1 MNKIHY
7 IKRISGLL
15 LCTALMFS
23 CSSEDDGNATM
34 KDDSRTLKIEATM
47 ADTRAVVT
55 GTTFSE
61 GDKIGIYVTEKYGTW
76 YEEWAQNVLTSY
88 DGVAWKMR
96 DELQVKEDVSPYV
109 SAYYPYSEGT
119 FVTME
124 EGHYA
129 PKVTI
134 DINPDVVTEGQ
145 ADWLY
150 ASAWPSKSSA
160 YTAKLTFNHALARVT
175 LGIKKSAT
183 DVGKGVISKVR
194 VTNADMYKGDVL
206 LGKNNRLFTKGY
218 MSLETGEITRIED
231 DSDTILILNQS
242 LTLTE
247 QYQDIDLL
255 LMPSNANPYYTGGGY
270 NIELTID
277 GFPYVMN
284 INPTTLQAGRRY
296 YYRVAVNRKTII
308 DRVDLGILSDSGKP
322 LYWATRN
329 VGAEFPEEYG
339 GYYAWGE
346 TEEKEDYSWKTYK
359 WCKGTHTSMTKYCLD
374 SSYGTVDNKKNL
386 EPEDDVAHVIWGKN
400 WRMPTQSEYQ
410 KLLEKC
416 IWVWSELNGVK
427 GYTVKANNGCEI
439 FLPAAGRYDGV
450 NSYNCGSGGYYWCNT
465 LYSSRSFYAYYLLFS
480 DGYKNWDS
488 WIGRNVGYSI
498 RSVTESISDIPETT
512 TALIVSEAA
521 DITPWE
527 PNNQDEIIVG
537 NENEVTKDL
546 DISID
551 GGGAPELPELQI

>member
-1 MNKIHY
+1 MNNIHF
-7 IKRISGLL
+7 IKQTSGLL

-23 CSSEDDGNATM
+23 CNNEDDSNAII
-34 KDDSRTLKIEATM
+34 KDESRTLKIEATM

-61 GDKIGIYVTEKYGTW
+61 GDNIGIYVTEKYGAW
-76 YEEWAQNVLTSY
+76 YEEWTQNVRTSY
-88 DGVAWKMR
+88 DGTAWKMQN
-96 DELQVKEDVSPYV
+96 ELQVNEDVSPYV

-119 FVTME
+119 SVIME

-150 ASAWPSKSSA
+150 ASAWPSKSSD

-183 DVGKGVISKVR
+183 DVGKGVISMVR

-231 DSDTILILNQS
+231 DSDTMLVLNQS

-277 GFPYVMN
+277 GFPYTMS
-284 INPTTLQAGRRY
+284 INPETLQAGRRY
-296 YYRVAVNRKTII
+296 YYRVAVNRESEPAGEAI
-308 DRVDLGILSDSGKP
+308 DLGLSVK
-322 LYWATRN
+322 WASFN
-329 VGAEFPEEYG
+329 VGATKPEDYG

-346 TEEKEDYSWKTYK
+346 TKEKDIYSLDTYK
-359 WCKGTHTSMTKYCLD
+359 WCNGTLYSMTKYCNRVED
-374 SSYGTVDNKKNL
+374 GIVDNKTYL
-386 EPEDDVAHVIWGKN
+386 DIEDDVACAKWGKN
-400 WRMPTQSEYQ
+400 WRMPTQTEIQ
-410 KLLEKC
+410 ELIENCTWTWTKLNDVEGF
-416 IWVWSELNGVK
+416 VVSARNGN
-427 GYTVKANNGCEI
+427 YI
-439 FLPAAGRYDGV
+439 FLPAAGYKANTNSHYCGLYGCYWSSDLSMGV
-450 NSYNCGSGGYYWCNT
+450 NYYSCYLYFDYGSASN
-465 LYSSRSFYAYYLLFS
+465 SSSF
-480 DGYKNWDS
+480 
-488 WIGRNVGYSI
+488 RNYG
-498 RSVTESISDIPETT
+498 RSVRPVCDSPSETPETT
-512 TALIVSEAA
+512 TALIVGDVQVENWG
-521 DITPWE
+521 T
-527 PNNQDEIIVG
+527 NNEGGTIIV
-537 NENEVTKDL
+537 
-546 DISID
+546 
-551 GGGAPELPELQI
+551 QQ

>member
-1 MNKIHY
+1 
-7 IKRISGLL
+7 
-15 LCTALMFS
+15 
-23 CSSEDDGNATM
+23 
-34 KDDSRTLKIEATM
+34 
-47 ADTRAVVT
+47 
-55 GTTFSE
+55 
-61 GDKIGIYVTEKYGTW
+61 
-76 YEEWAQNVLTSY
+76 
-88 DGVAWKMR
+88 
-96 DELQVKEDVSPYV
+96 
-109 SAYYPYSEGT
+109 
-119 FVTME
+119 ME

-183 DVGKGVISKVR
+183 DVGKGVISMVR

-270 NIELTID
+270 DIELTID

-296 YYRVAVNRKTII
+296 YYRVAVNRKTEITDI
-308 DRVDLGILSDSGKP
+308 VNLGTLSDSGKP

-329 VGAEFPEEYG
+329 VGAESPEEYG

-346 TEEKEDYSWKTYK
+346 TEEKDDYSWETYSYNQVNQVEWGGNWRIPTHKEFEELEKKCSWK
-359 WCKGTHTSMTKYCLD
+359 WTTY
-374 SSYGTVDNKKNL
+374 N
-386 EPEDDVAHVIWGKN
+386 GKN
-400 WRMPTQSEYQ
+400 GQLVTAS
-410 KLLEKC
+410 
-416 IWVWSELNGVK
+416 NGSSL
-427 GYTVKANNGCEI
+427 
-439 FLPAAGRYDGV
+439 FLPAAGYREGTYTYDIGVHGRYWTATWVDGITS
-450 NSYNCGSGGYYWCNT
+450 NAFTLCFGSTYFGHSDGNYNCDYT
-465 LYSSRSFYAYYLLFS
+465 RSL
-480 DGYKNWDS
+480 GCTV
-488 WIGRNVGYSI
+488 RP
-498 RSVTESISDIPETT
+498 VTESISDIPETT